1 MGRFVLRR
9 LAQLIPVLI
18 AASVVL
24 FLALHILPGDP
35 ARRLLGIQASARA
48 VAAKRHELGLDQ
60 SIVTQY
66 WNWVAGFWHGN
77 IGTSYASNQSVA
89 ELIRAAFPVTL
100 QLVAY
105 SLVLSIIV
113 ALPMAVVSVR
123 RPGGV
128 VDTVLTVV
136 TVVSTSVPA
145 FVWGL
150 GMILVVSLSLRLLP
164 SSGYVSPLTDP
175 FTAVKSLAMPVVAL
189 ALPSIGTIARV
200 SRAALLDIQD
210 EPYVQFA
217 RSKGISARR
226 LALVHSLKAAAVP
239 IIVICGT
246 EFAYIL
252 GDSVVV
258 ETIFALPG
266 MGKLMI
272 DAFLARDYPIIQGV
286 GLMYTILVVLASLIA
301 DTLSAEVDPR
311 MRREVLP
318 A

>member
-1 MGRFVLRR
+1 LARFVLRR

-18 AASVVL
+18 AASIVL

-35 ARRLLGIQASARA
+35 ARRLLGIQASEQA
-48 VAAKRHELGLDQ
+48 VAAKRHELGLDRG
-60 SIVTQY
+60 IAVQY
-66 WNWVAGFWHGN
+66 WDWVSGFWHGN
-77 IGTSYASNQSVA
+77 LGQTYASNQPVA
-89 ELIRAAFPVTL
+89 ELVRGAFPVTA
-100 QLVAY
+100 QLVVYA
-105 SLVLSIIV
+105 LLLSIV
-113 ALPMAVVSVR
+113 LALPMALISVR
-123 RPGGV
+123 RPGGAI
-128 VDTVLTVV
+128 DTLLTAV

-150 GMILVVSLSLRLLP
+150 GFILVVSLSLQLLP
-164 SSGYVSPLTDP
+164 SSGYVSPLSDP
-175 FTAVKSLAMPVVAL
+175 LQAFKSLAMPVVAL
-189 ALPSIGTIARV
+189 ALPSVGTIARV
-200 SRAALLDIQD
+200 ARASLLDIQD
-210 EPYVQFA
+210 DPYLQFA

-252 GDSVVV
+252 GDAVVV

-272 DAFLARDYPIIQGV
+272 DAFLQRDYPIIQGV
-286 GLMYTILVVLASLIA
+286 ALVYTVLVVLASLTA
-301 DTLSAEVDPR
+301 DTVSAEVDPR
-311 MRREVLP
+311 MRRELQP